1 MLFYSIFPSQK
12 LCIFHVGETLT
23 HDEMLECYRDLKVDS
38 RWEDVDT
45 VLADLRDCVDVDVSF
60 IEQSGRIRMENKVFG
75 FRKVIWLTGHS
86 NVLGKLSMAEES
98 GGDRSSLERYQ
109 FENSRELERYFG
121 EEGCEILE
129 CLLALE

>member
-23 HDEMLECYRDLKVDS
+23 HAEMLECYEDLKVDS
-38 RWEDVDT
+38 RWDGVDT

-60 IEQSGRIRMENKVFG
+60 VEDSGRVRMENKVFG

-86 NVLGKLSMAEES
+86 TVLGKLSMAEVS
-98 GGDRSSLERYQ
+98 GGQSSLERYQ

-121 EEGCEILE
+121 DEGHELLE
-129 CLLALE
+129 CLLSLE